1 MSNPTPYTRRQFLER
16 GVLLASAGATLP
28 TFLVNTGH
36 ALAGQQRAD
45 VSSLA
50 GVPEDRV
57 LVVVQLSGGNDGLN
71 TVIPYGMPVYHRE
84 RARLRIAQ
92 GVLPLNEEL
101 GIGLHPALQPLHE
114 LVGEKNAAVV
124 QGVGYP
130 NPTRSHFASM
140 DVWHAGDTQAQGSR
154 GVDRGW
160 IGKALDHDLTQRQAK
175 AKRTGKPFDDPYA
188 GLASVA
194 IGSVAPS
201 ALRSEQ
207 ARPVTFERPDL
218 FRWIAEGK
226 HPAIDRAYDALHHRA
241 TETGE
246 AGEAAEPPRDTS
258 ADFVYRTALD
268 ARAASD
274 RVRKALEQDPKTSF
288 PRGKLADQ
296 LRTVAAMIRAELPT
310 RVYYVALGGFDTHA
324 GQTWRHQNLLGE
336 LAKSLAGFQKELDAT
351 GHAGRVVT
359 LTFSEFGRR
368 VRENASQG
376 TDHGAA
382 GPVFLTGEPV
392 RPGLLGEHPSLI
404 DLDRGDLKHTVDFRS
419 IYASVLEDWL
429 GLDSHAALG
438 GRYPKPNLF
447 KHTA

>member
-1 MSNPTPYTRRQFLER
+1 MSEKTPYTRRQFLER

-28 TFLVNTGH
+28 TFLVNTGS

-84 RARLRIAQ
+84 RGRLRVTE
-92 GVLPLNEEL
+92 GVLPLNEDV
-101 GIGLHPALQPLHE
+101 GIGLHPALRPLHE
-114 LVGEKNAAVV
+114 LVGEKKAAIV

-140 DVWHAGDTQAQGSR
+140 DVWHAGDTDAQGSR

-160 IGKALDHDLTQRQAK
+160 IGKALDHDLTQRQAQ
-175 AKRTGKPFDDPYA
+175 AKRAGKPFEDPYA

-194 IGSVAPS
+194 VGSVAPS

-207 ARPVTFERPDL
+207 ARPVTFERPEL
-218 FRWIAEGK
+218 FRWLAEGR
-226 HPAIDRAYDALHHRA
+226 HPAIDRAYDTIHHR
-241 TETGE
+241 E
-246 AGEAAEPPRDTS
+246 AVTQPAASPPHDNA

-274 RVRKALEQDPKTSF
+274 RVRKALEKDPKTSF

-324 GQTWRHQNLLGE
+324 GQPWRHQNLLGE

-351 GHAGRVVT
+351 GHADRVVT

-382 GPVFLTGEPV
+382 GPVFLTG
-392 RPGLLGEHPSLI
+392 
-404 DLDRGDLKHTVDFRS
+404 
-419 IYASVLEDWL
+419 A
-429 GLDSHAALG
+429 
-438 GRYPKPNLF
+438 
-447 KHTA
+447 

>member
-1 MSNPTPYTRRQFLER
+1 MPEKTPYTRRQFLER

-28 TFLVNTGH
+28 TFLVNTGS

-71 TVIPYGMPVYHRE
+71 TVIPYGMPAYHRE
-84 RARLRIAQ
+84 RARLRITE
-92 GVLPLNEEL
+92 GVLPLNQDV

-114 LVGEKNAAVV
+114 LVGEKNAAII

-140 DVWHAGDTQAQGSR
+140 DVWHAGDTDAQGSR

-160 IGKALDHDLTQRQAK
+160 IGKALDHDLTRRRAK
-175 AKRTGKPFDDPYA
+175 ATRAGKPFEDPYA

-194 IGSVAPS
+194 VGSVAPS
-201 ALRSEQ
+201 ALRSEH
-207 ARPVTFERPDL
+207 ARPVTFERPEH
-218 FRWIAEGK
+218 FRWLAEGK
-226 HPAIDRAYDALHHRA
+226 HPAIDRAYDTIHHR
-241 TETGE
+241 
-246 AGEAAEPPRDTS
+246 EAATQQAAGPPHDTA

-274 RVRKALEQDPKTSF
+274 RVRKALEHDPKTSF

-324 GQTWRHQNLLGE
+324 GQPWRHQNLLGE
-336 LAKSLAGFQKELDAT
+336 LAKSLAGFQKELAAT
-351 GHAGRVVT
+351 GHADRVVT

-382 GPVFLTGEPV
+382 GPVFLTGAPV
-392 RPGLLGEHPSLI
+392 RPGLLGDHPSLV

-419 IYASVLEDWL
+419 VYAGVLEDWL
-429 GLDSHAALG
+429 GLDSRAALG

-447 KHTA
+447 QRSA